1 MKDRVREAVFNI
13 LGPAVA
19 EKHVIDLFGGTGALG
34 LEALSRGAS
43 RALFIEVHHPTA
55 GLLRTNIAHLGV
67 AEVAEVVVGNVF
79 LRARWASKLS
89 QLPWLVFCSPP
100 YAFYV
105 ERAGDM
111 LELIGWL
118 WEAAPPESL
127 FVVESDDRFEVEQL
141 PGYGSWDVRRYGPAV
156 IAIGTRSRGATVC
169 Q

>member
-1 MKDRVREAVFNI
+1 MKDRVREAVFNV

-19 EKHVIDLFGGTGALG
+19 GKHVVDLFAGTGALG

-43 RALFIEVHHPTA
+43 HALFIEVHHPTA
-55 GLLRTNIAHLGV
+55 VLLRTNIADLGV

-79 LRARWASKLS
+79 LRARWQSKLS

-105 ERAGDM
+105 ERAAEM
-111 LELIGWL
+111 LDLIGWL
-118 WEAAPPESL
+118 WGAAPPESL
-127 FVVESDDRFEVEQL
+127 FVVESDDRFDLEQL
-141 PGYGSWDVRRYGPAV
+141 PDVGSWDVRTYSPAV
-156 IAIGTRSRGATVC
+156 IAIGARSSGAAAS